1 MIAPRSLFHLL
12 GFIWAVQVAP
22 CVAFQPNH
30 PSQRQETAQYLFP
43 HEDPLSR
50 REAWQQALS
59 TATMTTTASG
69 LLVPQS
75 SLAAETITAT
85 TVPTVKLGNSNLE
98 VSRTIQGHWQ
108 LAGGHGKIRESD
120 ALANMEA
127 HYNSGIT
134 TLDTADI

>member
-1 MIAPRSLFHLL
+1 MITSRVLFHFLWM
-12 GFIWAVQVAP
+12 IWIWQGPP
-22 CVAFQPNH
+22 CFAFQTNQ
-30 PSQRQETAQYLFP
+30 PSQRHETIQNLFP
-43 HEDPLSR
+43 QQDPLSR

-75 SLAAETITAT
+75 SLAAETTTA

-127 HYNSGIT
+127 HYNAGIT